1 MTTSATGNERP
12 ARAAFTLIEL
22 SIAIF
27 IIALMM
33 AITVPAF
40 VRSYNTAV
48 LNETVRSF
56 ATSCQY
62 ARIEAVTRQHNVTLH
77 IDIDRQMFWISQPA
91 STDEPGG
98 EGQTLKTFEMSP
110 RVALVSAERTDQ
122 PARQERQVQV
132 DFYPNGTCDPV
143 TVVFRGSEAKSGLAA
158 TVDPITARTVN
169 YPVRL

>member
-91 STDEPGG
+91 STDEP
-98 EGQTLKTFEMSP
+98 
-110 RVALVSAERTDQ
+110 VSAERTDQ